1 MRTVDDIISSD
12 KKNVAKKITNF
23 LLVLTNIW
31 MAILVAAVLLSRESI
46 MSLWQTFSPQQTL
59 VMGSRILEILVREE
73 FVILPVLFLTALFIK
88 EFKIKQLQK
97 RIKAN
102 LIMLAGAVFYFIL
115 LMFLLFMPVFQA
127 L

>member
-31 MAILVAAVLLSRESI
+31 IAILVAAVLLSRESI

-73 FVILPVLFLTALFIK
+73 FVILPVLFLTALVIK